1 MLMQLTKASFQKYM
15 MKDVDIDEFG
25 MQPSIDCLLGNLV
38 ADLIQAYIYNSNGDW
53 MSMEHEIQ

>member
-1 MLMQLTKASFQKYM
+1 MQLTKASFQKYM

>member
-53 MSMEHEIQ
+53 MSRRHEIQ

>member
-38 ADLIQAYIYNSNGDW
+38 ADLIQAYIYNSNGD
-53 MSMEHEIQ
+53 

>member
-53 MSMEHEIQ
+53 MSMEHEMQ